1 MRACV
6 RAGERACFV
15 VADAAG
21 AAGAVS
27 RQRTPME
34 KGAEGNGK
42 RKRADSQ
49 MGGKVHTNTK

>member
-1 MRACV
+1 MRACG

-27 RQRTPME
+27 RQRTTRE
-34 KGAEGNGK
+34 KGAEENGK
-42 RKRADSQ
+42 RKRADLQ
-49 MGGKVHTNTK
+49 TGGKVHTNTK